1 MKKILTIL
9 MSLQLILF
17 PVTGAIAATSTP
29 GADGNNPRT
38 PNLIDAREAQNSEEE
53 PTGEEVSQMLSENNE
68 DSRGVAHHFNQFLV
82 LATSCTGSTLLL
94 SCSMGWKLP
103 SIYLFVAG
111 AISHIVSEKKGAQ
124 EFAQRMSQSIDS
136 NKFSDEKIKELKD
149 SGELHLGAV
158 DAALEDQRNLLEF
171 ATQKRNWL
179 TAVMSLYWASALASA
194 IEGAT
199 GTTISFASFGLGE
212 VFFPYDWAACS
223 GLHTATSLGIAS
235 AIAFF
240 YGPINSMIFLGN
252 SQVGWTMAQFLGPMI
267 PFITILKTKELAFFQ
282 RGVTRAITFGALAA
296 IATYVM
302 ADMATKVSDIEA
314 NIEKLKEVKK
324 SLKEVTP
331 DDDETGMGVDPATLG
346 TPSGSGGSSS
356 TTYTSGNKLPS
367 KSTMCTSIGSD
378 GAITTASSSCANPV
392 KLNPPKLEGDLNM
405 PELNDML
412 QNATSMANSAA
423 RGDTA
428 GANAKAAEIGAQA
441 GRMRDLAKKAMKRYN
456 EIMKQQGKPQV
467 DFDKEIATRTGEL
480 QQMFN
485 KGLGANAP
493 QLAASNSKA
502 VLDAVKEDGK
512 KSAIGP
518 LAGAKTEAPSGPKNL
533 FKGFDSGAP
542 VETPKTEPTVSDNL
556 DQYKSSVSDINNDKD
571 VSIFA
576 LLSNRYVL
584 SYDRV
589 MNRKKKEEAKPQE

>member
-17 PVTGAIAATSTP
+17 PLTGAIAATSTP

-53 PTGEEVSQMLSENNE
+53 PTGEEVSQMLSEENT
-68 DSRGVAHHFNQFLV
+68 DGDGFSYYLNQL
-82 LATSCTGSTLLL
+82 LIIATSCVGTTLLI
-94 SCSMGWKLP
+94 SCAAGWALP

-111 AISHIVSEKKGAQ
+111 AISHLASESIGAQ
-124 EFAQRMSQSIDS
+124 DFAERMSQTIDS
-136 NKFSDEKIKELKD
+136 NKFSQDKIDELKKE
-149 SGELHLGAV
+149 GKLHLSAV
-158 DAALEDQRNLLEF
+158 EAALSDQRNLLQY
-171 ATQKRNWL
+171 ATTKRNWL
-179 TAVMSLYWASALASA
+179 IAVMSLYWASTTASILETVTPPHLGVGLCSGTGSVFA
-194 IEGAT
+194 AAEGKIIAAF
-199 GTTISFASFGLGE
+199 FASP
-212 VFFPYDWAACS
+212 VM
-223 GLHTATSLGIAS
+223 GIAYAS
-235 AIAFF
+235 SSENASNGI
-240 YGPINSMIFLGN
+240 ILG
-252 SQVGWTMAQFLGPMI
+252 SLLVGLI
-267 PFITILKTKELAFFQ
+267 PFIIALKFQEVAFFNASP
-282 RGVTRAITFGALAA
+282 TRAITFGALAS

-331 DDDETGMGVDPATLG
+331 DDEEPGMGVDPATLG
-346 TPSGSGGSSS
+346 TPSGSGGASS

-467 DFDKEIATRTGEL
+467 DFDKEIAKRTGEL